1 MAAIV
6 LAPALLIPF
15 AEAIGIVTAGLSL
28 AALSDLVSDYMEDN
42 PEKSEM
48 ILGMLNPAEGILSG
62 GFNALF
68 NKKSKGGEEEI
79 SLEEIE
85 TKPKRKRSKKEVV
98 LEALRKKKGNY
109 ASPDAEGNYADPRGR
124 VIRGLADEGKI
135 TDKPDPNYDPSK
147 KYQGYK
153 KFFNKAE
160 GGMAGT
166 KTYHQYHYQYVPMDE
181 ESMMYANGGG
191 VGSMMVPTKNF
202 VMQGDK
208 KPARNYLGNQQTVNK
223 IPVKWQSGPNTPP
236 TELAYITNA
245 EKDLI
250 LKQDLHGSLKNGP
263 NTGPDGIMSLDSQ
276 GDYSPDRSPSG
287 RGGRSRQG
295 QAQHNAHMKSILT
308 GQRNIGQTS
317 KVSDRTRRGAVP
329 EYVNTPGGMKYVGSA
344 YKSYGQPGFFGNL
357 FGGANPGYRATYG
370 TGSGLLDKF
379 FGSRIKTRGTPG
391 QPGFEYFSEDEQVG
405 DVKPGLGGRLT
416 GGILGALTGL
426 PFGVGSTIGS
436 TIDRFKPKNMYD
448 DMSKFNRLG
457 LGGVDPAALDFD
469 PDAKIQNT
477 SFIQNTDL
485 NTPKKSYIDLD
496 KSISSE
502 LDYNIP
508 ITDRWSEQ
516 TGENLTEAGNYSQN
530 AVAGQLFGTALFDN
544 LTPLQQGQVNDAINT
559 YGTTSQGFLS
569 NK

>member
-1 MAAIV
+1 MNLENIKDAFNPIEMYKDYGRREEFLKNKKILKDGLEATKNDLEAREEFLKEFDLMIYTTDINT
-6 LAPALLIPF
+6 AKSNPF
-15 AEAIGIVTAGLSL
+15 A
-28 AALSDLVSDYMEDN
+28 
-42 PEKSEM
+42 
-48 ILGMLNPAEGILSG
+48 
-62 GFNALF
+62 
-68 NKKSKGGEEEI
+68 
-79 SLEEIE
+79 
-85 TKPKRKRSKKEVV
+85 
-98 LEALRKKKGNY
+98 
-109 ASPDAEGNYADPRGR
+109 
-124 VIRGLADEGKI
+124 
-135 TDKPDPNYDPSK
+135 
-147 KYQGYK
+147 Q
-153 KFFNKAE
+153 

-166 KTYHQYHYQYVPMDE
+166 KTYHQYHDQYVPMDE

-357 FGGANPGYRATYG
+357 FGGANPGYRYYE
-370 TGSGLLDKF
+370 K
-379 FGSRIKTRGTPG
+379 R
-391 QPGFEYFSEDEQVG
+391 
-405 DVKPGLGGRLT
+405 
-416 GGILGALTGL
+416 
-426 PFGVGSTIGS
+426 
-436 TIDRFKPKNMYD
+436 
-448 DMSKFNRLG
+448 
-457 LGGVDPAALDFD
+457 
-469 PDAKIQNT
+469 
-477 SFIQNTDL
+477 
-485 NTPKKSYIDLD
+485 
-496 KSISSE
+496 
-502 LDYNIP
+502 
-508 ITDRWSEQ
+508 
-516 TGENLTEAGNYSQN
+516 
-530 AVAGQLFGTALFDN
+530 QLC
-544 LTPLQQGQVNDAINT
+544 
-559 YGTTSQGFLS
+559 
-569 NK
+569 